1 MRAFSLLWCG
11 QMVSTIGSFMTV
23 FALTIWLW
31 ERTESATTLTTVI
44 FFSQLP
50 RILITPFA
58 GIIVDRFPRKY
69 LMLIGDVVALL
80 TTLSIGILYLT
91 EQLQVWHLYGA
102 VAFYGGFGQIQTLA
116 YATSIALL
124 VPQHHYTR
132 AEAMVGAVNYSA
144 IIFAPILAGSL
155 YPVIG
160 LEGIIA
166 IDLTTFFI
174 ALITLLAVSVPSLTQ
189 ATSAN
194 QPSSSEDRLW
204 TQLTFGFR
212 YIFARPGLVA
222 MMLAFSLFAFAN
234 DIGRALYNPMILA
247 RSGGDAQVLGS
258 VSTAAGIGGVL
269 GAVAVGVWGGTKRR
283 IHGMLLGFVVAGAFK
298 LLLAGGHGLTLW
310 MVAHFCATI
319 TVPLFYS
326 CSNAIWY
333 AKVPPALQG
342 RVLAADQMVGLIIGA
357 VTPLLAGPLADH
369 LFEPAMQPGGTL
381 ASLFGPLFGTGPG
394 AGMALLYAVMALWIV
409 LVGIGGYAFRTLR
422 HVETILPDHD
432 TVARSDK
439 EISI

>member
-1 MRAFSLLWCG
+1 MRSFTLLWCG

-31 ERTESATTLTTVI
+31 ERSASATTLALVV

-50 RILITPFA
+50 RILITPVA

-69 LMLIGDVVALL
+69 LMLLGDGAALV
-80 TTLSIGILYLT
+80 TTLSIGLLYLT
-91 EQLQVWHLYGA
+91 EHLQIWHLYGA
-102 VAFYGGFGQIQTLA
+102 VAFYGCFGQLQTLA

-124 VPQHHYTR
+124 VPQQHYTR

-144 IIFAPILAGSL
+144 VIFAPILAGTL

-166 IDLTTFFI
+166 IDLTTFGM
-174 ALITLLAVSVPSLTQ
+174 AMGTLLAASIPALAHPTL
-189 ATSAN
+189 
-194 QPSSSEDRLW
+194 SSEPSTSTEPLW
-204 TQLTFGFR
+204 AQLTFGLR
-212 YIFARPGLVA
+212 YILAKPGLLA
-222 MMLAFSLFAFAN
+222 MMLGFSLFALPN
-234 DIGRALYNPMILA
+234 DISKALYSPMLLA

-269 GAVAVGVWGGTKRR
+269 GAIAISIWGGTQRR
-283 IHGMLLGFVVAGAFK
+283 IHGMLLGFVIAGVFK
-298 LLLAGGHGLTLW
+298 MLLACGHSLTLW
-310 MVAHFCATI
+310 MVAHFCATLS
-319 TVPLFYS
+319 VPLFYS

-333 AKVPPALQG
+333 AKVPPHLQG

-357 VTPLLAGPLADH
+357 IAPLIAGPLADYV
-369 LFEPAMQPGGTL
+369 FEPAMRPGGVL
-381 ASLFGPLFGTGPG
+381 APRFGPLFGAQPG
-394 AGMALLYAVMALWIV
+394 AGMALLYAMMSLWII

-422 HVETILPDHD
+422 HVESILPDHD
-432 TVARSDK
+432 AVTRSG
-439 EISI
+439 